1 MTGLRN
7 SQLGTIAVGGAGGSN
22 LRASQYGS
30 IAVASNPAA
39 AGLRASQ
46 IAVIA
51 VIANGKNFLPL
62 GPVMPLP
69 CWQPCTAYGTRSIV
83 IRFN

>member
-1 MTGLRN
+1 MTDLRS
-7 SQLGTIAVGGAGGSN
+7 SQLNTVTVGGGGGD
-22 LRASQYGS
+22 LRSSQLAAIS
-30 IAVASNPAA
+30 VASNPAA
-39 AGLRASQ
+39 AGLNASQ
-46 IAVIA
+46 LIVVAV
-51 VIANGKNFLPL
+51 VANGKSMLPL

>member
-1 MTGLRN
+1 MTSLRS
-7 SQLGTIAVGGAGGSN
+7 SQLANVAVEGGTAH
-22 LRASQYGS
+22 LDASQMA
-30 IAVASNPAA
+30 AVSVLSNPAA

-46 IAVIA
+46 LFVVS
-51 VIANGKNFLPL
+51 VIANGKNILPL
-62 GPVMPLP
+62 GPVLRLP